1 MINLDAMLD
10 QDPKTVPDTA
20 DDQDTT
26 LDADVFDHLIK
37 LIFAYAPHKSLIRLR
52 AVSRK
57 FRLMADKRLVA
68 DRIIITTLEPNS
80 NSHGVSAEPDA
91 LDSYSRL
98 SAPVIVA
105 SPQGRIPAFAGMG
118 QGQVFDPTAHDMS
131 LTRIIDLVGTRTLRP
146 EPRRITCQRFETP
159 LPDACDILDAPS
171 LDLERLTVRFM
182 HNRTCDRETY
192 PPREGELRSVAGTP
206 GATVLFSP
214 LPRIFDHQW
223 QAPSLLAAPGGE
235 VELRRAVVNISIHPD
250 DAVPT
255 SLSMTP
261 VDAREVIWVFHRAD
275 KPIADLGE
283 TDVMPELGTPREG
296 RIHMLSA
303 LAFVIAVPVSEGEYA
318 TIVGLEAF
326 AGWPGWEFG
335 TGEEEWDGMVKK
347 FREMCGGAMRYHR
360 AQLVDVEEALSR
372 ITFMTLAELR
382 EQIGP
387 ERAGIETMESGS
399 LDESMGFVG
408 RGSEGEGEGDSAY
421 TS

>member
-1 MINLDAMLD
+1 MIKLDAILD
-10 QDPKTVPDTA
+10 QDPKIVPDKEG
-20 DDQDTT
+20 DQDTM
-26 LDADVFDHLIK
+26 LDAAVFEHLIR

-68 DRIIITTLEPNS
+68 DRIIITTLDPYS

-91 LDSYSRL
+91 LDPYSRL
-98 SAPVIVA
+98 SAPVIVV

-118 QGQVFDPTAHDMS
+118 QGKVFDPTAHDMS

-159 LPDACDILDAPS
+159 LPDACDILAAPS

-192 PPREGELRSVAGTP
+192 PPSEGEHRSVAGTP

-214 LPRIFDHQW
+214 LPHLFSSLW
-223 QAPSLLAAPGGE
+223 QAPSLLEWTGGE

-255 SLSMTP
+255 YVSMMP
-261 VDAREVIWVFHRAD
+261 VDAGEVIWVFHRAD

-283 TDVMPELGTPREG
+283 FDVRPQLAPPSEG
-296 RIHMLSA
+296 RIHMLSL
-303 LAFVIAVPVSEGEYA
+303 LAFNIIMPVSEGDYA
-318 TIVGLEAF
+318 TIAGLEAF
-326 AGWPGWEFG
+326 AGWPGWEVG
-335 TGEEEWDGMVKK
+335 TGEEEWEGIVKK
-347 FREMCGGAMRYHR
+347 FREMCGGAIRYHR
-360 AQLVDVEEALSR
+360 GQLVDVEEALSR

-387 ERAGIETMESGS
+387 ERAGIETMVSGS

-408 RGSEGEGEGDSAY
+408 RGSEGEH